1 MILPANRLRFR
12 GKPVCAIIRIT
23 QIGGDSPADCAPDCK
38 ERAPLSKYSYFA
50 EEAVT
55 CGSST
60 MTMGAVSKTVSDIC
74 LKAPGNATIILL
86 ALVTFFMGCDRGE
99 DQIKVYRLVK
109 PSGESEPMEKDA
121 VASTNAPVKSTL
133 ERVPTPTGNVPVP
146 TNWEPQPLSQMRQ
159 ASFLVKGE
167 NGAVADISLVK
178 LGPAAGN
185 LLDNVNRWLGQL
197 GQPPVTPEKLT
208 GMIQKLSTARG
219 EVDVVDLSGKP
230 EDGDASKDGRIIG
243 AIASDEGTSF
253 FKMRGNAALVGAEKE
268 KFLKWIAAMCGS
280 VGTESSAMPQLAAP
294 TLGQPQIKW
303 DIPPDWSPGPTSAMR
318 YASFAIPNAN
328 LDISVVTFPG
338 DGGDDLGNI
347 NRWRQQLGLPPS
359 NANTSDIVPLKTNAT
374 TFSTIDI
381 AGANTRT
388 VAAWTRKDG
397 RAWFFKLTGPSNGV
411 EKEKPNFMK
420 FVQSVRF

>member
-1 MILPANRLRFR
+1 MKVRGFFDSVRFGSGLVICPA
-12 GKPVCAIIRIT
+12 VVA
-23 QIGGDSPADCAPDCK
+23 
-38 ERAPLSKYSYFA
+38 
-50 EEAVT
+50 
-55 CGSST
+55 
-60 MTMGAVSKTVSDIC
+60 
-74 LKAPGNATIILL
+74 ILL
-86 ALVTFFMGCDRGE
+86 AGCE
-99 DQIKVYRLVK
+99 KNSEIKVYRVSKAPLE
-109 PSGESEPMEKDA
+109 ESAAQQQDA
-121 VASTNAPVKSTL
+121 IPTNTAAPRMPGGLAATSSETVSTP
-133 ERVPTPTGNVPVP
+133 P
-146 TNWEPQPLSQMRQ
+146 NWEPQPLSQMRQ

-338 DGGDDLGNI
+338 DGGDDL
-347 NRWRQQLGLPPS
+347 
-359 NANTSDIVPLKTNAT
+359 
-374 TFSTIDI
+374 
-381 AGANTRT
+381 
-388 VAAWTRKDG
+388 
-397 RAWFFKLTGPSNGV
+397 
-411 EKEKPNFMK
+411 
-420 FVQSVRF
+420 